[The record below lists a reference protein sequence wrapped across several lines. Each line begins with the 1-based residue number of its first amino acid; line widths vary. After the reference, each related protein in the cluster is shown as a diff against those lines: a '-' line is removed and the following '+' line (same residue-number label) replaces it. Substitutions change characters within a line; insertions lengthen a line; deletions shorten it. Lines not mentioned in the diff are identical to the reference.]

1 MEFGVSA
8 VPANWYMYDYDDSL
22 WEMSK
27 SYGMNYQNNSYQ
39 IFDHERFSIHLNAQW
54 LWTQNNAK
62 TNIFCRKKNK
72 HVQPIHV
79 HVHVP
84 LTTSVPP
91 AAENPISIFTNEL
104 EFEPIVQA
112 KVIEEDVEEEDVS
125 VGGPGREATLGVTE
139 LLALEDA
146 DEPAELLATIVN
158 V

>member
-1 MEFGVSA
+1 M
-8 VPANWYMYDYDDSL
+8 
-22 WEMSK
+22 
-27 SYGMNYQNNSYQ
+27 
-39 IFDHERFSIHLNAQW
+39 
-54 LWTQNNAK
+54 
-62 TNIFCRKKNK
+62 
-72 HVQPIHV
+72 
-79 HVHVP
+79 
-84 LTTSVPP
+84 PP